1 MNNMGLNFNMNYAFK
16 RGTGRKNIA
25 SNSLLKYRTKS
36 HTFMSATNYDLFKKV
51 QIYDTL
57 MFQIII
63 KNKLFLKLSKTHIG
77 KKVQKS

>member
-1 MNNMGLNFNMNYAFK
+1 MGLNFNMNYAFK

-25 SNSLLKYRTKS
+25 NDSLLKYRTKS
-36 HTFMSATNYDLFKKV
+36 HTCMSATNYDFFKKV
-51 QIYDTL
+51 QIYDSL

-63 KNKLFLKLSKTHIG
+63 KNKLFLTLSNTYIG